1 MKTPR
6 LTCHARRVFTDRSRI
21 ARYGWNTPI
30 QSAHS
35 GGGAGVLRCDGS
47 VTYLTNNMSYDV
59 LKWLSIRDDGQ
70 VIADY

>member
-1 MKTPR
+1 
-6 LTCHARRVFTDRSRI
+6 
-21 ARYGWNTPI
+21 
-30 QSAHS
+30 
-35 GGGAGVLRCDGS
+35 